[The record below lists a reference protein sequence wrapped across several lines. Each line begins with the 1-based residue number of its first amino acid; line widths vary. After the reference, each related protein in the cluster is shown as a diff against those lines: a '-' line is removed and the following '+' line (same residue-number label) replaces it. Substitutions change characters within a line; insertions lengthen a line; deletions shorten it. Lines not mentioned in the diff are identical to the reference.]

1 MNSADW
7 DNIAKCAD
15 ARANEKTF
23 NWDEEN
29 SPLGDLVT
37 REMARMLSYRCA
49 LLEGVS
55 REFFRAHELG
65 RF

>member
-1 MNSADW
+1 MNSAAW

-15 ARANEKTF
+15 ARASEKTF
-23 NWDEEN
+23 SWDEEN

-37 REMARMLSYRCA
+37 REMARMLSYRFA
-49 LLEGVS
+49 LIEGVS
-55 REFFRAHELG
+55 RQFLKAHDLG